1 MRGRNEVSGTLIFD
15 PPPNK
20 TSGAELHVKPILRG
34 RQRVRS
40 KEAGFT
46 TDVGAWGKSIHAS

>member
-20 TSGAELHVKPILRG
+20 TSGAELHVKPI